1 MGEFKSRWTTP
12 SPMFFRKIIKISLAS
27 SAGAV
32 AILGAEKLG
41 QAILPDFT
49 YTLLPWA
56 SMILKNIFV
65 AGLAAAAIGK
75 LTCADT
81 STLKDQ
87 Q

>member
-1 MGEFKSRWTTP
+1 MGEFTSRWSAP
-12 SPMFFRKIIKISLAS
+12 SPEFFKKVIKLSLSA

-41 QAILPDFT
+41 QAVLPGFT

-65 AGLAAAAIGK
+65 AGLAAAAVGK
-75 LTCADT
+75 LTCVDKPEVP
-81 STLKDQ
+81 SNN
-87 Q
+87 